1 MTSVLVKYGRF
12 SYKRM
17 FHREPPANFDSETT
31 KLFGKII
38 QFSKIRGRHFERLSV
53 PPSDLAADHSTPR
66 ENCQT
71 KTAQAVPYKKLPT
84 AISIRLV
91 SIKPLNYRTR
101 LDLFRT
107 IECSIVL
114 MDLKDSPAFDAMSHT
129 WGDPMTVF
137 DTVIQVSSKADW
149 AAPAF
154 EIICDGKPVSVSS
167 NLYTMLLALRHIC
180 SGHQGAGNDICFTKR
195 FWIDALCINQADI
208 DEKSQQIM
216 MMSRIYNCVTCV
228 FIWLGGEDD
237 ETGRVL
243 QDLHNL
249 ANLDKERRSL
259 INTFILDVNI
269 YKKLGIPAISVDG
282 WVEIYKFYNRAW
294 FSRSCIVRE
303 VGLAKQTAVI
313 CGLYMFRGMA
323 IRSSLAILRTAGCIE
338 ELRNLVEP
346 LIYEARH
353 KYQRSKSLVRAD
365 LTKRRIFQP
374 SAPNTPF
381 NPNMYII
388 MLEEG
393 CAVGGTDYMVKINTG
408 VRPKPLWRILDRFS
422 GFQATDPRD
431 RVYAFMGLSREFF
444 EEGRQLVPKYSQPVE
459 EVYFEAARF
468 IASSVGGLKFLGM
481 KEMDSSLEL
490 PS

>member
-1 MTSVLVKYGRF
+1 MDVSEELQIIKIFSRCLGTAGPFNMTSVLVKYGRF

-31 KLFGKII
+31 KLFGKIMLRLKANFPKYAEDTLKDYQYRPRI
-38 QFSKIRGRHFERLSV
+38 SLPIIRPPERIARRRQRRLSRTR
-53 PPSDLAADHSTPR
+53 SCPR
-66 ENCQT
+66 QF
-71 KTAQAVPYKKLPT
+71 QL
-84 AISIRLV
+84 RLV

-101 LDLFRT
+101 LDLFRP

-114 MDLKDSPAFDAMSHT
+114 MDLKDSPAFDAMSYT

-323 IRSSLAILRTAGCIE
+323 IRS
-338 ELRNLVEP
+338 
-346 LIYEARH
+346 
-353 KYQRSKSLVRAD
+353 
-365 LTKRRIFQP
+365 
-374 SAPNTPF
+374 
-381 NPNMYII
+381 NPNMYIV

-444 EEGRQLVPKYSQPVE
+444 EEGRQLVPKYSQLVE